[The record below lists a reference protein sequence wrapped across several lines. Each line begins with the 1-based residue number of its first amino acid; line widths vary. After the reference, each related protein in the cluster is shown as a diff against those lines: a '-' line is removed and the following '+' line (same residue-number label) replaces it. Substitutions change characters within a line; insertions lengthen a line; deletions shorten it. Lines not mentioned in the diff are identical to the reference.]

1 MKNPKTVH
9 LTSNRSVMKPTM
21 YLIATAL
28 FFSCQQQKQ
37 ITAETSSLKGDWQG
51 AIKND
56 FHARNRFIS
65 FEDSIC
71 TNSQPWGNDLK
82 YTINHDTL
90 FIQSAPQD
98 KYQQKYQY
106 TILKLTNDSLVLF
119 SDSTDGI
126 PAETIALKKIEKK
139 NTIQPSAIY
148 FASGACFGTCPS
160 MYFEIDSARNFT
172 FYGDRFADPK
182 GGSRGK
188 LSVAEYESILN
199 QINKLPLDSMQEFY
213 RAGYT
218 DAQTRAVAIEAGG
231 KLIKSTVYGSEKE
244 PVELSILLNKLMHV
258 YEHVSL
264 QADTTVTLD
273 YFSKHPAAKPT
284 TTLTTFPEPKN

>member
-1 MKNPKTVH
+1 MKQ
-9 LTSNRSVMKPTM
+9 TM
-21 YLIATAL
+21 YLIVAAL

-37 ITAETSSLKGDWQG
+37 ITAETPSIKGNWQG
-51 AIKND
+51 EIKND
-56 FHARNRFIS
+56 FHPRSRFIS

-82 YTINHDTL
+82 YTISHDTI

-119 SDSTDGI
+119 ADSTDGI
-126 PAETIALKKIEKK
+126 PADTIALAKVVKK
-139 NTIQPSAIY
+139 NTLKPSAIY
-148 FASGACFGTCPS
+148 FASGACFGTCPT

-172 FYGDRFADPK
+172 FFGDRFTEPK
-182 GGSRGK
+182 GGVRGK
-188 LSVAEYESILN
+188 VSATEYESILN
-199 QINKLPLDSMQEFY
+199 QINQLPVDSLKEFY

-218 DAQTRAVAIEAGG
+218 DAQTKGIAIEADG
-231 KLIKSTVYGSEKE
+231 KLIKSTVYGSEQE
-244 PVELSILLNKLMHV
+244 PVELTMLLNKLMHV

-264 QADTTVTLD
+264 TPDTTVNLD